1 MQKFYSYLFHYKEYA
16 VMSGLVVLSV
26 ILLMLNDNV
35 QVRQLRAIAIGTAA
49 SIQEPFSFIP
59 TIANMQSENA
69 SLRRANIALSDE
81 VNQLREARLENIRLR
96 SVIALKETSAFHFTA
111 GKIVAK
117 GMNLLRNTLTLHIG
131 SRDGVQVGNPIV
143 TGDGIVG
150 KAIAVSAGYTVVQT
164 LLNVDF
170 RVSGKVQRSRVDGIV
185 AWDGKTLI
193 LKNVVK
199 SMDVKQGDAVIT
211 SEYSSAFPP
220 GLKIGVV
227 SEVTEIPGSVFH
239 TISIAPFVD
248 FVQAEEVFVMDF
260 LPDIERLALEAKLP
274 K

>member
-35 QVRQLRAIAIGTAA
+35 QVRRIRAIAVGTAA

-59 TIANMQSENA
+59 SMANMSGENA
-69 SLRRANIALSDE
+69 SLRRTNMSLSAE

-96 SVIALKETSAFHFTA
+96 SMIALKETTAFHYTA
-111 GKIVAK
+111 GKVVAK
-117 GMNLLRNTLTLHIG
+117 SMNLLRNTMTLRIG
-131 SRDGVQVGNPIV
+131 AQDGIQVGNPIV

-150 KAIAVSAGYTVVQT
+150 KTIAVSAGHTIVQT

-199 SMDVKQGDAVIT
+199 SMDVRQGDAVIT
-211 SEYSSAFPP
+211 SDYSSVFPP
-220 GLKIGVV
+220 GLKIGIV
-227 SEVTEIPGSVFH
+227 SEVTETPGSVFH
-239 TISIAPFVD
+239 TITIAPFVD
-248 FVQAEEVFVMDF
+248 FVQVEEVFVIDF
-260 LPDIERLALEAKLP
+260 LPEIERLALEAKAQ